1 MSLQKY
7 VRQLRP
13 RTENYIPP
21 VNKIQNFLSEAYN
34 IPLSSEADIDAFD
47 SKADKND
54 LKKLFKYVKPL
65 SKPTS
70 STDVPLVGGVGND
83 GGKIKIRGIKG
94 TDNEQKVMDWVKEN
108 LPDIEGVAY
117 GNGKFGKG
125 ERGYTKIHES
135 TQEIMVATLCLM
147 NKNFPATMNVVDANQ
162 LIDDA
167 KELYNSVEGA
177 SLRPELLE
185 QFNGNYKDLGTAISS
200 ANAIR
205 EIVGTTSKAYW
216 TGKGWHS
223 DISHLNPTV
232 PGIKDYNSSDI
243 VVKSGSVFYGF
254 SLKKKAKSKDL
265 DPTLINKPITGK
277 KSFLANILDDASMA
291 VIENAKISL
300 FKGIIAFHY
309 KKKGETGIDAK
320 RRLKLSKLPW
330 SARGKVPKEPN
341 SITRYLKTIPK
352 TVLDKYVK
360 STKNLFFKKV
370 DTILMGENYAKKF
383 VVDFLKFVLKFDMT
397 TIIKQTGSE
406 FHFYL
411 LTGIGNQSGEN
422 VVAEKADVKDLPQT
436 IEVLTDIFKRDQLKL
451 IRTIGAKGKAKL
463 NAYEK
468 NATAA
473 KNFYTITD
481 AGKDILELE
490 IRYKGEY
497 SANPQFQCI
506 VTANF
511 KNLFKE

>member
-1 MSLQKY
+1 MSLQGY
-7 VRQLRP
+7 VNQLRP
-13 RTENYIPP
+13 RKESY
-21 VNKIQNFLSEAYN
+21 VNHVHKIQSFLSEAYN

-70 STDVPLVGGVGND
+70 STDVPLVGGAGND

-94 TDNEQKVMDWVKEN
+94 TDNEQKVRDWIKEN
-108 LPDIEGVAY
+108 LPDIEGVDY
-117 GNGKFGKG
+117 GNGKFGEGGK
-125 ERGYTKIHES
+125 KIHEN

-147 NKNFPATMNVVDANQ
+147 NKSFPATMNAVDAKK

-185 QFNGNYKDLGTAISS
+185 QFNGNYNDLGTAISS

-205 EIVGTTSKAYW
+205 EIVGTSSKAYW
-216 TGKGWHS
+216 TGKGWHE
-223 DISHLNPTV
+223 DITHLNPDV

-254 SLKKKAKSKDL
+254 SLKKKARSKDL
-265 DPTLINKPITGK
+265 DPTLINKPITGD
-277 KSFLANILDDASMA
+277 KSFLSNILGDAEMS
-291 VIENAKISL
+291 VIESAKNAL
-300 FKGIIAFHY
+300 FKFIVKKHY
-309 KKKGETGIDAK
+309 NLSTSEVLKLPFSTRKRNVKSVTRYMKDIPKKKMDGYV
-320 RRLKLSKLPW
+320 RSSKN
-330 SARGKVPKEPN
+330 V
-341 SITRYLKTIPK
+341 
-352 TVLDKYVK
+352 
-360 STKNLFFKKV
+360 FFKKV
-370 DTILMGENYAKKF
+370 DNILMGGDYAQKF
-383 VVDFLKFVLKFDMT
+383 MVDFLKFVLKFDMPEKIT
-397 TIIKQTGSE
+397 QTGTE
-406 FHFYL
+406 FEFYL
-411 LTGIGNQSGEN
+411 LTGIGTLQGEE

-436 IEVLTDIFKRDQLKL
+436 IEVLSDLFKRDELKL
-451 IRTIGAKGKAKL
+451 IRTKGRTGEPKL
-463 NAYEK
+463 NAYQK
-468 NATAA
+468 GATAA

-481 AGKDILELE
+481 ADKDILDLE

-497 SANPQFQCI
+497 TANPQFQCI
-506 VTANF
+506 VTPYF